1 MAEKEKKKV
10 VPIVIDG
17 FEINAQNVTYHKLQ
31 EFALTLYEKLLV
43 QRGERN
49 FLMMERDKLRTIL
62 ENTRRE
68 IMVAE
73 ESVRNTETE
82 IDKVQDTYRREKKEV
97 EEEVKWL
104 HYKHGTDL
112 AELKLWE
119 GKELEIHVEK
129 ELEEEL
135 ELLQEK
141 RKQKKEIQERETM
154 SLEEMET
161 IKNQHQRDLEELM
174 RIQDEQQIKNEIK
187 SKKNFID
194 TVERINLKH
203 EMEMSEIEERKNTHL
218 VELKNIHKTRLEET
232 KSHFNSIT
240 AENLAVISNL
250 KQSID
255 TMTKNKRIV
264 SGEVKNLKREND
276 KLNDSLYKLKA
287 ETRNLNRQV
296 VNYEKDLLSLKNN
309 KMMLKQTIKETKE
322 NKKQSIEAMDLLKHV
337 ALDMHGSLDTS
348 CSNSLMRFKNITLA
362 KRKRLEGLIEVLL
375 EDLMK
380 KQNIITKISADPDV
394 GQALKELR
402 FEFWDPKKLTYE
414 FTLVCKSFDE
424 LLKTLQEKLVEFC
437 VSERDLGSQPF
448 QLNHLGYGPAALI
461 SKQ

>member
-17 FEINAQNVTYHKLQ
+17 FEINDQKLTYHKLQ
-31 EFALTLYEKLLV
+31 QFALTLYEKLLV
-43 QRGERN
+43 QRRERN

-62 ENTRRE
+62 ENTRHE

-73 ESVRNTETE
+73 ESVRNTERE
-82 IDKVQDTYRREKKEV
+82 IDKVEETYRREKKEV

-119 GKELEIHVEK
+119 NKALEAHVEK

-141 RKQKKEIQERETM
+141 RKQKEEIQEQERM
-154 SLEEMET
+154 LMEGMEA
-161 IKNQHQRDLEELM
+161 IKSYHQRDLEELM
-174 RIQDEQQIKNEIK
+174 RIQDELQIQNEIDAK
-187 SKKNFID
+187 RKFID
-194 TVERINLKH
+194 TVERITLKH

-218 VELKNIHKTRLEET
+218 VELKQIHKTRLEET

-255 TMTKNKRIV
+255 TMTKNKTIV

-276 KLNDSLYKLKA
+276 KLSDSLDKLKA

-309 KMMLKQTIKETKE
+309 KRMLKQTIKETKE
-322 NKKQSIEAMDLLKHV
+322 NKKQSVEAMNLLKNV
-337 ALDMHGSLDTS
+337 ALEMQGSLDTS
-348 CSNSLMRFKNITLA
+348 CSNSLMGFKNIASA
-362 KRKRLEGLIEVLL
+362 KRKRLEGLIEILL
-375 EDLMK
+375 DDLMK
-380 KQNIITKISADPDV
+380 KQNIISAISADPDV

-402 FEFWDPKKLTYE
+402 FEFWDPKTLTYE
-414 FTLVCKSFDE
+414 FALVCKAFDE
-424 LLKTLQEKLVEFC
+424 LLQTLNEKLVEFC
-437 VSERDLGSQPF
+437 VSERDLGSQPIN
-448 QLNHLGYGPAALI
+448 LDHLGYGPAALI